1 MSAISGA
8 LRQGQ
13 SQTQTMTLA
22 PQMRQGIELLAMN
35 LPELRLRLDKELS
48 ENPCIDEVESTLE
61 ATTVSG
67 KQKEA
72 EQSHDSQEA
81 DYPEEDYEPEFGT
94 AAVIKVD
101 EEANE
106 RRQRFFDNQTKE
118 ETLEEHLL
126 TQLKMSELRP
136 EDIPLAE
143 MLIGELNDDGY
154 FAGSIP
160 DIQMVSGESEGKIV
174 AILGK
179 IMEFDPPGC
188 GARDLRE
195 CLLAQIDKLDGS
207 PFRDDVRE
215 LVDRHL
221 DDVAHGR
228 LAAIERDMG
237 LSHERYADVL
247 RALRTLEPRPGRAF
261 RREGKSVSYV
271 NPEVHVART
280 EDGWKAYVDDRS
292 LPDIHI
298 SPRYLR
304 MLDDPNT
311 DKATKSY
318 IRERIASAN
327 AIIEAVE
334 RRQDTITSIAQAII
348 DAQPGF
354 FESGLKGLRP
364 LTMQQVAD
372 KVGVHHTTVSRTVRD
387 KYMSTPKGVVE
398 LRRFF
403 TSGVTTDSGE
413 QVSTDAVKDRL
424 RSIIDR
430 EDPNHP
436 HSDEKLSELL
446 RKEGFPVA
454 RRTVAKYRQAL
465 GIPGTSQ
472 RRSRQ
477 KETNGRESP
486 VGIL

>member
-1 MSAISGA
+1 MISMTGTV
-8 LRQGQ
+8 RQGQ
-13 SQTQTMTLA
+13 TQTQTMTLA

-48 ENPCIDEVESTLE
+48 ENPCIDEVEPTLE
-61 ATTVSG
+61 TATVSG

-72 EQSHDSQEA
+72 EERHEADGA

-94 AAVIKVD
+94 AAAITMD

-126 TQLKMSELRP
+126 TQLKMSDVPP

-143 MLIGELNDDGY
+143 MLIGELNDDGL

-160 DIQMVSGESEGKIV
+160 DLQMVTGESERKILDTL
-174 AILGK
+174 AK
-179 IMEFDPPGC
+179 IMDLDPPGC
-188 GARDLRE
+188 GARNLRE

-207 PFRDDVRE
+207 PYQEDVRE

-221 DDVAHGR
+221 EDVAAGR
-228 LAAIERDMG
+228 IAAIERDMG
-237 LSHERYADVL
+237 ISHERYADIL
-247 RALRTLEPRPGRAF
+247 TELRTLEPRPGRAF
-261 RREGKSVSYV
+261 RREGRSVSYV
-271 NPEVHVART
+271 NPEVHAVRT
-280 EDGWKAYVDDRS
+280 SDGWKAFVDDRS
-292 LPDIHI
+292 IPDIRI
-298 SPRYLR
+298 SPKYIR

-311 DKATKSY
+311 DKKTKSY

-327 AIIEAVE
+327 AIVEAVE
-334 RRQDTITSIAQAII
+334 RRQETISNIAQAIV

-354 FESGLKGLRP
+354 FEIGLRGLKP
-364 LTMQQVAD
+364 LTMQQIAD

-403 TSGVTTDSGE
+403 TSGVTTESGE

-424 RSIIDR
+424 KAMIAAESH
-430 EDPNHP
+430 ESPL
-436 HSDEKLSELL
+436 SDERLSEML
-446 RKEGFPVA
+446 KKDGFPVA
-454 RRTVAKYRQAL
+454 RRTVAKYRAAL
-465 GIPGTSQ
+465 GIPGVSE
-472 RRSRQ
+472 RR
-477 KETNGRESP
+477 K
-486 VGIL
+486 